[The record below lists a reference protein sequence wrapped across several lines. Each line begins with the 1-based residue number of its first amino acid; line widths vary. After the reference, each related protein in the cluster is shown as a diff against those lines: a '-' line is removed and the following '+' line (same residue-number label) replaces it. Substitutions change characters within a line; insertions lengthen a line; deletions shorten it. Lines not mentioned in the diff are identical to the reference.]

1 MNSRPKAGKSQP
13 EAVAQDPKTPRAEGE
28 TEDDDVAKIEQE
40 TQVGLLE
47 VGSTSEVVDNSI
59 SLASLSRVWS

>member
-13 EAVAQDPKTPRAEGE
+13 EAVAQDSKTPRAEGE

-40 TQVGLLE
+40 TQVSLFLRLEALL
-47 VGSTSEVVDNSI
+47 
-59 SLASLSRVWS
+59 